1 MKPNPLPPPSPQEIE
16 LKLSLPLADPKLLSQ
31 QLSRVPVLLRR
42 KPSHQSLHNIY
53 YDTPDQQLRQQ
64 RAVLR
69 LRRVGGEAAPRWL
82 QTFKTGASDTSA
94 LSQRGEWESPVDGAA
109 LSRQALPATPWSDID
124 ADGRLFAALAPCFVT
139 AFERTL
145 WLVRRRDG
153 SVVEVALDLGQ
164 IEANG
169 QTTPLCELELE
180 LKAGQPKALFDI
192 AQDIA
197 RTVAVM
203 PAHMSKAQRGFLLAQ
218 GDLNQP
224 YRAQLP
230 RLARQTPV
238 LLLAQQVLRSA
249 LAQFTHNLESL
260 LVSDDPE
267 LVHQARVGWRRFK
280 SALRLFRKF
289 FPVAVPAP
297 SEALLSLLAGLGEL
311 RDLDVARTATLPALA
326 DAFTLGDAQRTQ
338 SWQTMM
344 TVLTR
349 AASQQRARVRQTLQT
364 PATGASL
371 LAMVQW
377 LEELAAHKQVMPGPG
392 VSLRQ
397 WSKQRMQ
404 RLSQQLDDA
413 RRVANTPQQWH
424 RVRILAKRLRY
435 GSENLHDVLP
445 QRLARQGA
453 QQAAAL
459 QDSLGAARDMA
470 YISNLVAVLDWPAD
484 VKEFLRGVVVGAG
497 QR

>member
-1 MKPNPLPPPSPQEIE
+1 
-16 LKLSLPLADPKLLSQ
+16 
-31 QLSRVPVLLRR
+31 
-42 KPSHQSLHNIY
+42 
-53 YDTPDQQLRQQ
+53 
-64 RAVLR
+64 
-69 LRRVGGEAAPRWL
+69 
-82 QTFKTGASDTSA
+82 
-94 LSQRGEWESPVDGAA
+94 
-109 LSRQALPATPWSDID
+109 
-124 ADGRLFAALAPCFVT
+124 
-139 AFERTL
+139 
-145 WLVRRRDG
+145 
-153 SVVEVALDLGQ
+153 
-164 IEANG
+164 
-169 QTTPLCELELE
+169 LCELELE

-289 FPVAVPAP
+289 FPEAVPAP

-326 DAFTLGDAQRTQ
+326 DAFTLGDAKRTQ

-377 LEELAAHKQVMPGPG
+377 LEGLAAHKQVMPGPG